1 MSLAAVIVLLARC
14 VWGPTVTEPLVS
26 HSRSLSNGAG
36 TEAADSVSVT
46 HQSSCTS
53 SREPSACSAHTSVKH
68 DSVPLPKSHN
78 THAVLGTKAA
88 AAPCV
93 TLTPGP
99 SDFGPYM
106 SVLGRGPICLTRTP
120 MPNPKTKRV
129 KRSGQRPRRLLPP
142 MLPGGTDDDGK
153 RRGAAASDAAAS
165 LNDLCATAAA
175 ASPAPFPKAAAW
187 ALAALLAVGLG
198 VGALVLAVVHSAALL
213 AVSVALSAAVAAFLL
228 WNAAS
233 GRALRRFVD
242 GLPASSLR
250 VSADGQLVKI
260 NGVCIPSPYELRFRL
275 PNFPQL
281 T

>member
-1 MSLAAVIVLLARC
+1 
-14 VWGPTVTEPLVS
+14 
-26 HSRSLSNGAG
+26 
-36 TEAADSVSVT
+36 
-46 HQSSCTS
+46 
-53 SREPSACSAHTSVKH
+53 
-68 DSVPLPKSHN
+68 
-78 THAVLGTKAA
+78 
-88 AAPCV
+88 
-93 TLTPGP
+93 
-99 SDFGPYM
+99 
-106 SVLGRGPICLTRTP
+106 
-120 MPNPKTKRV
+120 
-129 KRSGQRPRRLLPP
+129 

-153 RRGAAASDAAAS
+153 RRGAAASDAATSSSAAS

-260 NGVCIPSPYELRFRL
+260 NGVCIPSPYELRFPCSQFSAIDL
-275 PNFPQL
+275 IIVLSTVGMWTLMSIPYD
-281 T
+281 